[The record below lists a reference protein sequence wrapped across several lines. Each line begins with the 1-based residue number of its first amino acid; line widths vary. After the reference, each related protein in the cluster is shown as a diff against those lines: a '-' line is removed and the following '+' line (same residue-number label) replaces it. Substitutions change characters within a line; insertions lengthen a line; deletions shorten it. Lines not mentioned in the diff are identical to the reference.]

1 MDGQWASVAPAVEA
15 KIAKA
20 VEGKAPGAS
29 AEAVRA
35 ATLDSLRAIM
45 MIRAYRMRG
54 HLAANLDPLGLD
66 PPKDASELDPA
77 TYGFAEADYDR
88 PIFLDYVMGME
99 TSTIREMLEILRR
112 TYCGNV
118 GVQYMHISDPTEKAW
133 LQERIE
139 GRDKEI
145 VFSKEGKVAIL
156 KKLIETEGFEKFL
169 HKRFPGTK
177 RFGLDGGESMVP
189 AMEQIIKRGGALGVK
204 DIVLGMPHRGR
215 LNVLAAV
222 MGKPYHVIF
231 HEFQGG
237 SSVPSDIEGSGD
249 VKYHMGAS
257 SDREFDD
264 NKVHLSLTANPSHLE
279 IVNPVVIGK
288 ARAKQAFTLRE
299 QPDAGRGH
307 VLPLLLH
314 GDAAFAGQGVVAE
327 CFTLSGLKGYRTGG
341 TIHFIVN
348 NQIGFTT
355 SPRYSRSSP
364 YPSDMA
370 LMVEAPIF
378 HVNGDDPEAVVHIAR
393 IDGQFV
399 VHDAAVDMFH
409 QVGSLWGALRQVLS
423 SNVEG
428 QSGVVVAFNPAS
440 REAQS
445 FLSLVI
451 AVGLYLELRG
461 VEMGEAGRLN
471 FENLPRID
479 DPAIEGVASKLIA
492 ALNLEADRAQGHIA
506 PQAAASGQA
515 AGAAPVKPAAA
526 QVIAIETAAQ
536 GHDGLPQVDASH
548 LSHAASS
555 SASASPAPL
564 PQPADGEREGQYELS
579 LNNADVRELAFA
591 GAKAA
596 VVGTNGDDY
605 LHGTA
610 EGEVIAAGA
619 GNDYIDGGGAGKG
632 QVDRIDGGAGDDR
645 IVMNARVVASGS
657 AGADAFLV
665 SAEPPKDKAETLLGV
680 VLDYHASKG
689 DHLVVMGKGEMTV
702 VTTAAVNAIFRRAG
716 HKGL

>member
-1 MDGQWASVAPAVEA
+1 MGE
-15 KIAKA
+15 I
-20 VEGKAPGAS
+20 
-29 AEAVRA
+29 
-35 ATLDSLRAIM
+35 
-45 MIRAYRMRG
+45 
-54 HLAANLDPLGLD
+54 LAFSPR
-66 PPKDASELDPA
+66 PPA
-77 TYGFAEADYDR
+77 TDWSANERGLLLLLTQQLESTYGDID
-88 PIFLDYVMGME
+88 V
-99 TSTIREMLEILRR
+99 
-112 TYCGNV
+112 
-118 GVQYMHISDPTEKAW
+118 
-133 LQERIE
+133 
-139 GRDKEI
+139 
-145 VFSKEGKVAIL
+145 VFGQ
-156 KKLIETEGFEKFL
+156 T
-169 HKRFPGTK
+169 
-177 RFGLDGGESMVP
+177 D
-189 AMEQIIKRGGALGVK
+189 
-204 DIVLGMPHRGR
+204 
-215 LNVLAAV
+215 
-222 MGKPYHVIF
+222 
-231 HEFQGG
+231 
-237 SSVPSDIEGSGD
+237 SGD
-249 VKYHMGAS
+249 PWFVVT
-257 SDREFDD
+257 D
-264 NKVHLSLTANPSHLE
+264 AN
-279 IVNPVVIGK
+279 
-288 ARAKQAFTLRE
+288 Q
-299 QPDAGRGH
+299 D
-307 VLPLLLH
+307 VL
-314 GDAAFAGQGVVAE
+314 
-327 CFTLSGLKGYRTGG
+327 
-341 TIHFIVN
+341 
-348 NQIGFTT
+348 
-355 SPRYSRSSP
+355 
-364 YPSDMA
+364 
-370 LMVEAPIF
+370 
-378 HVNGDDPEAVVHIAR
+378 VHIAR

-506 PQAAASGQA
+506 PQAAAS
-515 AGAAPVKPAAA
+515 APVKPAAA

-702 VTTAAVNAIFRRAG
+702 VTTAAVNDVLAVQGATLNEAVAAQVTDVTRAVSGVRVGFDLDGDGREDVFILLGGATTATFKLGATIANDYFSDAKVGLVGQSTTSDIAG
-716 HKGL
+716 HPSDPPATQ